1 MSKAVA
7 TGAHAEARCFPSSR
21 PSATRPCQQ
30 PHRRLHVGVF
40 FDGTDNN
47 KDRDLPQGKHT
58 NVVRLWRVYRE
69 LSTAEALHKKFYVDG
84 VGSLDTAERRRQAG
98 RQARQNTRWYNP
110 VAPALRSAGSLAADL
125 GRNVAG
131 MAGGYGGEE
140 RLNRAYFWLRDR
152 CGEVPEPATRTVD
165 VYGFSRGAALA
176 RTFVNLVNLGLRR
189 SQPHL
194 RVRLVGVFDTVG
206 SFGLAGT
213 EYDPGQSM
221 YVDGTD
227 AQRIVHYTARH
238 EHRHN
243 FPLTII
249 PGVDA
254 EYPGVHSDVGGSY
267 APRDEDGRVNHL
279 AYIPL
284 TDMYRVSARM
294 GIPMSP
300 LAGEIAGGV
309 DVEALRRQAN
319 TYAGADPRASPNREF
334 AAARDRF
341 FQTYV
346 HESAVL
352 RSRWWYA
359 AGPIGAAI
367 VHLNPNKPDSSGAR
381 RKFTPRRKR
390 LVALPPN
397 FSWR

>member
-7 TGAHAEARCFPSSR
+7 TGAHAEAQGFPSSP

-30 PHRRLHVGVF
+30 PHRRMHAGVF
-40 FDGTDNN
+40 FDGTNNN
-47 KDRDLPQGKHT
+47 KDRDLPEGKHT

-69 LSTAEALHKKFYVDG
+69 FATADAVHKKQYVDG

-98 RQARQNTRWYNP
+98 REALQNTRWYNP
-110 VAPALRSAGSLAADL
+110 VLPALRSAGGLAADL
-125 GRNVAG
+125 GSNVAG
-131 MAGGYGGEE
+131 MAGGLGGEE

-152 CGEVPEPATRTVD
+152 CGEVPEPAMKTVD

-189 SQPHL
+189 SQPQL
-194 RVRLVGVFDTVG
+194 NVRFVGVFDTVG
-206 SFGLAGT
+206 SFGLAGN

-227 AQRIVHYTARH
+227 AQRIVHLTARH

-249 PGVDA
+249 PGIDE

-267 APRDEDGRVNHL
+267 PPSDEDGRVNHIV
-279 AYIPL
+279 YIPL
-284 TDMYRVSARM
+284 TDMYNASARM
-294 GIPMSP
+294 EIPMDP

-309 DVEALRRQAN
+309 DVEALRREAQI
-319 TYAGADPRASPNREF
+319 YAGPDPQTSTDRAFSE
-334 AAARDRF
+334 ARDRF
-341 FQTYV
+341 FRRYV
-346 HESAVL
+346 HESTVV

-359 AGPIGAAI
+359 AGPIGMA
-367 VHLNPNKPDSSGAR
+367 VVYFNPNKGDSSGAR

-390 LVALPPN
+390 LVALPPG

>member
-7 TGAHAEARCFPSSR
+7 TGAHAEAQGFSSAP

-30 PHRRLHVGVF
+30 PHRRLHAGVF
-40 FDGTDNN
+40 FDGTNNN
-47 KDRDLPQGKHT
+47 KDRDLPLGKHT

-69 LSTAEALHKKFYVDG
+69 MSAADAVHKKMYVDG

-98 RQARQNTRWYNP
+98 REVRQNTRWYNP
-110 VAPALRSAGSLAADL
+110 TGAAVRSAGSLAADL

-152 CGEVPEPATRTVD
+152 CGEVPEPAMKTVD

-176 RTFVNLVNLGLRR
+176 RTFVNLVNLGLRV
-189 SQPHL
+189 SQPQL
-194 RVRLVGVFDTVG
+194 RVRFLGVFDTVG
-206 SFGLAGT
+206 SFGLAGN

-238 EHRHN
+238 ERRHN

-254 EYPGVHSDVGGSY
+254 EYAGVHSDVGGSY
-267 APRDEDGRVNHL
+267 PPRDDDNRVNHL
-279 AYIPL
+279 TYIPL
-284 TDMYRVSARM
+284 TDMYNASTRL

-300 LAGEIAGGV
+300 LAPEIAGGV

-319 TYAGADPRASPNREF
+319 TYAGATPPASPDRAFTE
-334 AAARDRF
+334 ARDRF
-341 FQTYV
+341 YLGYV
-346 HESAVL
+346 HESAVTH
-352 RSRWWYA
+352 SRWWYV
-359 AGPIGAAI
+359 AGPIGAAY
-367 VHLNPNKPDSSGAR
+367 LYFNPNKPDSSGAR

-390 LVALPPN
+390 LAALPPG